1 MPARTESNKRV
12 LLADDHRI
20 MREGLRSLLDEVEGL
35 DVVGEAENGRE
46 VLNMV
51 DDLYPHLVIMDV
63 GMPDLN
69 GIEATRK
76 LVDKKPN
83 IRVIALSM
91 HSDRQYVGG
100 MLEAGACGYLLKDS
114 AFEELE
120 EALETVLNDQVYL
133 SPDIADVIVKN
144 FVRGMPT
151 EAPSVYAQLT
161 PREREVLQLI
171 AEGLSTREI
180 ASRLDVSVKT
190 VETHRRNTM
199 EKLDLESVAELTKY
213 ALREG
218 LTSLDN

>member
-1 MPARTESNKRV
+1 MGANSRRQTRV
-12 LLADDHRI
+12 LLADDHKI
-20 MREGLRSLLDEVEGL
+20 MREGLRSLLEEGEGVE
-35 DVVGEAENGRE
+35 VVGEAENGRM
-46 VLNMV
+46 VLEMAE
-51 DDLYPHLVIMDV
+51 DLRPHLVIMDV

-76 LVDKKPN
+76 LVDEMPN
-83 IRVIALSM
+83 VKVIALSM

-120 EALETVLNDQVYL
+120 EALSTVMDDRIYL
-133 SPDIADVIVKN
+133 SPDVADVVVKN

-161 PREREVLQLI
+161 PREREVLQLV
-171 AEGLSTREI
+171 AEGLSTRQI